1 MVPPQGPTVVESGI
15 KDAEVSGGNSE
26 KNNLSMM
33 ISPFVI
39 AAHRSNNDFMYAGR
53 PQACRIATRAATTVS
68 KLWMRGSGFCTCMY
82 RSEHRKVGDVRG
94 VHREATQG
102 LS

>member
-15 KDAEVSGGNSE
+15 KDVEVSGGNSE
-26 KNNLSMM
+26 KKNFSMM

-39 AAHRSNNDFMYAGR
+39 AAHRSNNDFIYAGR

-68 KLWMRGSGFCTCMY
+68 KLWMRGLHVVHLH
-82 RSEHRKVGDVRG
+82 EH
-94 VHREATQG
+94 
-102 LS
+102 